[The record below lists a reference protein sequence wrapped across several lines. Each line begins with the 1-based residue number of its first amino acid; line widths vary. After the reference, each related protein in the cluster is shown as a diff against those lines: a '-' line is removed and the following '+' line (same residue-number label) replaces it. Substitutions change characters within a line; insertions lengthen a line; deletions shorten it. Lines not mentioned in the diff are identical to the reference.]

1 MTRQPQILVISNT
14 TSDGEMVGELLQK
27 EFHQVEVC
35 TDPDEYVRIFDRA
48 GADVLVLAFQT
59 LKSAERHYLGLLKHA
74 VRMRGGLH
82 RTILLCVREEV
93 KEAYHLCRRQHFDDY
108 VLFWPISHDPH
119 RLYMAVHQASRAIAA
134 AEKHGPHTG
143 VFALRTHD
151 VGAEE
156 EQPITPET
164 APEASVPAASTASVP
179 SRGGLVLLVDDDP
192 FQQKLIAA
200 ALAGSGLTL
209 EAASSPGEAF
219 RYLERN
225 VPDVI
230 LMDYELPE
238 MSGLEITR
246 RLRQSS
252 RLVDVPVVMLTGHST
267 KEVAMGS
274 LSAGAADFIV
284 KPFERDT
291 LLRKLRAQLP

>member
-1 MTRQPQILVISNT
+1 MGRQPRILIISNT
-14 TSDGEMVGELLQK
+14 ASDGEMVGELLQR

-35 TDPDEYVRIFDRA
+35 TDPNEYVHAFDSE

-74 VRMRGGLH
+74 ARIHNGLH
-82 RTILLCVREEV
+82 RSILLCVREEV
-93 KEAYHLCRRQHFDDY
+93 KEAYHLCRRQYFDDY

-119 RLYMAVHQASRAIAA
+119 RLYMAVHQAWRAIAA

-143 VFALRTHD
+143 VFALRTHAVLSD
-151 VGAEE
+151 ESAI
-156 EQPITPET
+156 PN
-164 APEASVPAASTASVP
+164 PAAPAAEADSGA
-179 SRGGLVLLVDDDP
+179 GLVLLVDDDP

-209 EAASSPGEAF
+209 EAASSPAEAF
-219 RYLERN
+219 RSLEHR

-238 MSGLEITR
+238 MTGLEITR
-246 RLRQSS
+246 RLRQSA
-252 RLVDVPVVMLTGHST
+252 RLADVPVVMLTGHST
-267 KEVAMGS
+267 KEVAMGIM
-274 LSAGAADFIV
+274 SAGAADFIV

-291 LLRKLRAQLP
+291 LLRKLRAQLA